1 MKNLWMTVIVGFI
14 AGLVISGVLFDAFV
28 YIGKSFNRIS
38 VAWTVSKAEKSFSAG
53 RFSDAVLLY
62 EKVLPKIN
70 IENKRLYAKTKN
82 NLALSIFR
90 NAELSNNIN
99 DVSKS
104 IDIFLEAE
112 QIYLA
117 MNDKELSE
125 QTAKNIQAAQKAKE
139 SMN

>member
-1 MKNLWMTVIVGFI
+1 MTVIVGFI

-38 VAWTVSKAEKSFSAG
+38 VAWTVSKAEKSFLAG

>member
-1 MKNLWMTVIVGFI
+1 MTVIVGFI

-70 IENKRLYAKTKN
+70 IENKRLY
-82 NLALSIFR
+82 SIYAFCASDAR
-90 NAELSNNIN
+90 RA
-99 DVSKS
+99 
-104 IDIFLEAE
+104 FH
-112 QIYLA
+112 
-117 MNDKELSE
+117 
-125 QTAKNIQAAQKAKE
+125 
-139 SMN
+139 